1 MKNRNFISFI
11 LLMLLILYF
20 LIFDNYGVLKYISLN
35 NEIKKIEE
43 KKNFILAKQILYKER
58 IKFLK
63 SDLGKRLKKY
73 F

>member
-43 KKNFILAKQILYKER
+43 RKNFILAKQILYKER

>member
-1 MKNRNFISFI
+1 MF
-11 LLMLLILYF
+11 LLLYF

-35 NEIKKIEE
+35 NEIKKVEE
-43 KKNFILAKQILYKER
+43 RKNFILAKQILYKER